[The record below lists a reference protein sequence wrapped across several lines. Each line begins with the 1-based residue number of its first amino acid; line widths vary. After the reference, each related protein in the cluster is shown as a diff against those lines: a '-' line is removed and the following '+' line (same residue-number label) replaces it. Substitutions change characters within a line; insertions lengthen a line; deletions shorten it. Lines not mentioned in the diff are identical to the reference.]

1 MTVETSTWSDVA
13 LIGLDWG
20 STNLRAY
27 AFAANGEVIDT
38 GRLKVGSVFGDHART
53 GLGVL
58 LDAGTVVGPFAAV
71 AVTVPAPAARL
82 LLGRVEGMVEALS

>member
-1 MTVETSTWSDVA
+1 MTVETSTLSDVA

-38 GRLKVGSVFGDHART
+38 RT
-53 GLGVL
+53 SESGALTLSG
-58 LDAGTVVGPFAAV
+58 
-71 AVTVPAPAARL
+71 PAAFDA
-82 LLGRVEGMVEALS
+82 AL